1 MLAAVS
7 GAGTGSG
14 PDGKARVGTA
24 AEETKWALENVKQIL
39 EQAGSG
45 MDLVPSPPHHPLDS
59 VRLLESPA
67 VLPQVLQVFCLVQ
80 DQKDYPEI
88 NEEYVK
94 HWDILPARST
104 TAGFAGGAG
113 KVGFGCIALVRD

>member
-1 MLAAVS
+1 M
-7 GAGTGSG
+7 
-14 PDGKARVGTA
+14 
-24 AEETKWALENVKQIL
+24 
-39 EQAGSG
+39 
-45 MDLVPSPPHHPLDS
+45 
-59 VRLLESPA
+59 
-67 VLPQVLQVFCLVQ
+67 LPQVLQVFCLVQ

-113 KVGFGCIALVRD
+113 KVGFGCIALVRDRS

>member
-1 MLAAVS
+1 MGSRERPADP
-7 GAGTGSG
+7 GAGRQRHGPSAFPTTPPPSG
-14 PDGKARVGTA
+14 
-24 AEETKWALENVKQIL
+24 
-39 EQAGSG
+39 
-45 MDLVPSPPHHPLDS
+45 S
-59 VRLLESPA
+59 VRLLETPA

-113 KVGFGCIALVRD
+113 KVGFGCIALVRDRS

>member
-1 MLAAVS
+1 MS

-45 MDLVPSPPHHPLDS
+45 MDLVPSPPPHRPLARCDF
-59 VRLLESPA
+59 LLETPA

-113 KVGFGCIALVRD
+113 KVGFGCIALVRDRS